1 MLEVGN
7 KVKCMYENDFID
19 VDKIFTINEIV
30 KDEADDLVLYCT
42 GCGIV
47 LREYKQLYRLLGTP
61 ILFEKVVDT
70 E

>member
-1 MLEVGN
+1 MLEVGD
-7 KVKCMYENDFID
+7 KVKCIYENDSID

-30 KDEADDLVLYCT
+30 RDEAYDVVLYCT
-42 GCGIV
+42 SGGIV
-47 LREYKQLYRLLGTP
+47 LKEYKQLYRLLGTP